1 MRSCSTLTAAL
12 ILLAVAGLG
21 TARAGDPLFVGTWS
35 LDPVNCDAG
44 QETENAPLVIAKDRY
59 DQHES
64 HCTFKSVQQ
73 KDSDWKVTSD
83 CLVEGSATPYDFTLT
98 VSGDTLT
105 FTDSGGARDFLR
117 CK

>member
-1 MRSCSTLTAAL
+1 MRTTASVSVLVIAAL
-12 ILLAVAGLG
+12 LG
-21 TARAGDPLFVGTWS
+21 ATSAHGEAPPFVGTWS
-35 LDPVNCDAG
+35 LDPTNCNAG
-44 QETENAPLVIAKDRY
+44 QETQNAPLVIAKDRY

-64 HCTFKSVQQ
+64 HCTFKSVEA
-73 KDSDWKVTSD
+73 KDSDWKITSD
-83 CLVEGSATPYDFTLT
+83 CTVEGSATPYDFALT